1 LYPAV
6 PDRTLHP
13 DYELVAR
20 IASGETAALSELQ
33 ARHGR
38 TTYAVA
44 YGILTDPIAA
54 EHAVAEA
61 FREVCRLA
69 SGFIPGE
76 LTVVAWLTSLAR
88 RRAEALAPV
97 H

>member
-1 LYPAV
+1 MLPAV
-6 PDRTLHP
+6 PDRVLHP

-20 IASGETAALSELQ
+20 IASGETAALHELQ

-44 YGILTDPIAA
+44 FGILTDPVAA

-61 FREVCRLA
+61 FGEVRRLA
-69 SGFIPGE
+69 SGFAPGD
-76 LTVVAWLTSLAR
+76 LTVVAWLASIAR
-88 RRAEALAPV
+88 RRAEVLAAA

>member
-1 LYPAV
+1 MLPAV
-6 PDRTLHP
+6 PDRGLHP

-20 IASGETAALSELQ
+20 IASGETAALRELQ

-44 YGILTDPIAA
+44 FGILTDPIAA
-54 EHAVAEA
+54 EHAVSEA
-61 FREVCRLA
+61 FGEVTRLA
-69 SGFIPGE
+69 PEFKPGD
-76 LTVVAWLTSLAR
+76 LTVVAWLASIAR
-88 RRAEALAPV
+88 RRAEVLAAA